1 MWFTNQRIHVLAV
14 RSCSNYIM
22 ADICVQYNET
32 WSVWIT
38 VLYKLKLQ
46 VNMYP
51 FISAFNGKHASSLRA
66 YVYHVG
72 PTPSGVK

>member
-1 MWFTNQRIHVLAV
+1 MWFTNQRIYVLAV

-22 ADICVQYNET
+22 ADICV
-32 WSVWIT
+32 SIM
-38 VLYKLKLQ
+38 KLCMNNCVIQAKLQ

-66 YVYHVG
+66 YVYYVG